1 MWDNLTVN
9 GFHFETAAE
18 YADAKKEHEAIEYIC
33 SKMDISNPEVAF
45 KVYYKLLERK
55 NLHTIVGYSFLKEL
69 RDRIAGSGIIKEEEL
84 RSINAPKVSVKPEA
98 ANNIGDETSLEI
110 DTLAAKENS
119 EDNDKDSS
127 KDRERDRSK
136 ERKLKAV
143 ADYYRLKTKKC
154 HIIIAALAVVIIAI
168 FAIGYYRGGLN
179 FNDAEIVVQNK
190 YSAWA
195 EELAEKEANLESRAR
210 ELDKKEIELNEREV
224 GMPVSTVGNL
234 FNRR

>member
-18 YADAKKEHEAIEYIC
+18 YAEAKKENEAIEYIC
-33 SKMDISNPEVAF
+33 SKMDISDPETAF

-69 RDRIAGSGIIKEEEL
+69 RDKIVRSGIIKEEEL
-84 RSINAPKVSVKPEA
+84 RSINAPRVSNKPEA
-98 ANNIGDETSLEI
+98 ANNVGDETSLEI
-110 DTLAAKENS
+110 DSLAAK
-119 EDNDKDSS
+119 DNIEVGAKNP
-127 KDRERDRSK
+127 DRERSK

-143 ADYYRLKTKKC
+143 ADYYRLKTRKC
-154 HIIIAALAVVIIAI
+154 HIIIAALAVVIVAI
-168 FAIGYYRGGLN
+168 FMIGYYRGGLN

-195 EELAEKEANLESRAR
+195 EELAEKEASLQNRAR
-210 ELDKKEIELNEREV
+210 ELDMKEIELNQREM
-224 GMPVSTVGNL
+224 GIPVSAVGDL
-234 FNRR
+234 RIR